1 MFRKSIL
8 FVIGAANDRYQHRK
22 ATLQDQRRPSLRRDE
37 RATRKRRIGVSPY
50 SERDLCVILRY
61 RRRR

>member
-1 MFRKSIL
+1 MVALSTAKS
-8 FVIGAANDRYQHRK
+8 RYKITGGLRW
-22 ATLQDQRRPSLRRDE
+22 RRDE
-37 RATRKRRIGVSPY
+37 RSTRKRGVGVSPY